1 MPCGSSRQASQSLNG
16 RLGSAG
22 VTTVGQ
28 SSIRRRLGALQER
41 EFRLLWAGQL
51 VSAVGDA
58 LVPVAVAFAVLD
70 LTGSAADLGL
80 VLAALM
86 ASGSSSS
93 SPAASGPTACRGSS

>member
-1 MPCGSSRQASQSLNG
+1 MDRASL
-16 RLGSAG
+16 
-22 VTTVGQ
+22 
-28 SSIRRRLGALQER
+28 RRRLGALQER

-51 VSAVGDA
+51 VSSVGDA

-86 ASGSSSS
+86 ASRVVFIVAGGVWADRLPGSS
-93 SPAASGPTACRGSS
+93 